1 MSNFMIMMTRLLKH
15 KKITYLMIAILFLGC
30 LTGLRLVWSDIFP
43 ASKSH
48 PIVDGVLDMRGIDLE
63 ASHSFYMDG
72 QWLFYP
78 EKLLSHQDMQSAA
91 PPQTIEVPGSWG
103 NLLNHEKGYAYG
115 YGTYRVRILTDPL
128 VQPVSIWLKGI
139 QASSEVEIN
148 GNLLASIGKPAAS
161 AEDYMPR
168 NVSYTA
174 TYSVEGTTE
183 LDVLIRVAN
192 YDKPSKGGILRSL
205 QFGSQAAIDTVR
217 WYSIGFQLVTFVLL
231 ILHSLYAF
239 ILYYFNWKERTLLL
253 TSLLLIAVGIS
264 IAAGHDHLLM
274 LWLPI
279 NYTWAIKIKLVSL
292 MWQIFLILLLFRR
305 FSAAQP
311 GNIWMRAYTIS
322 LVAFTAVLFAAPAQM
337 IDFLITY
344 KIIYFF
350 FFVPFIWFAGVAGG
364 MIFHKKNDIDIVFLL
379 LSAVSIISNLL
390 WSFASTSIDVTT
402 TYYPFDIMAA
412 MIGFST
418 YWFKKYYRQS
428 RENSE
433 LYEQLKKE
441 DKLKDQFLANTS
453 HELRT
458 PLHGIMN
465 IAETVVMKEKE
476 RMNASSIKDME
487 LLIQISRRM
496 SHMLGDLLDV
506 ARLKEHRIMLKQ
518 EPMHIQALV
527 PGIMAM
533 LAFLMEGKP
542 VQLQMSI
549 PDSTPLVMADE
560 KRLVQILYN
569 LLHNALKYTEE
580 GQIDI
585 SAEVRDG
592 FVMIHVADT
601 GVGMDEETQ
610 ARIFLPYEQGAY
622 GVSDG
627 RGMGLG
633 LSICKQLIELHGGEL
648 AVQSTPGHGSTFSFQ
663 LPLAGAEHL
672 TSALNPALSAATG
685 SEAEIAA
692 GIGSLYDPASFT
704 QESIPALL
712 NDSRVHILAV
722 DDDPVNLSVLA
733 GILSAEPYQLTTAH
747 SAREAL
753 ELLPTRTWDLVIADV
768 MMPQMSGYELTQKI
782 REHYSLSELPV
793 LLLTARSQSTD
804 IYTGFASG
812 ANDYVTK
819 PVDALEL
826 KYRIK
831 ALITLKQSIHKRLR
845 MEAAYLQAQIHPH
858 FLFNT
863 LNSIMALSMTDTEKM
878 RSLVEAFSSYL
889 RISFD
894 FLNTEELVELSHE
907 LELAKAYLFVEQE
920 RFGERLSVEWEVE
933 PGLNPLLPPL
943 TIQPLIENAVKHGLL
958 KRNKGGT
965 VFIRVARQ
973 HDATRIEVRDNG
985 TGMSQEII
993 HQLLN
998 RTMSGKSGIGVSNTN
1013 RRLLQLYGQGLLIQ
1027 STPDEGTRV
1036 SFIVPDQQTNGS
1048 SQ

>member
-1 MSNFMIMMTRLLKH
+1 MMSNFMIMMTRLFKH
-15 KKITYLMIAILFLGC
+15 KKIAYFLIAILFLAC

-43 ASKSH
+43 TSKSL
-48 PIVDGVLDMRGIDLE
+48 PIENGVLDMRGIDLE
-63 ASHSFYMDG
+63 ASHAFYMDG
-72 QWLFYP
+72 EWLFYP
-78 EKLLSHQDMQSAA
+78 EQLLTGQDVQTAA
-91 PPQTIEVPGSWG
+91 PPSQHIQVPGSWG
-103 NLLNHEKGYAYG
+103 NLLIRDDGYAYG
-115 YGTYRVRILTDPL
+115 YGTYRLRILTDPL
-128 VQPVSIWLKGI
+128 VQPVSIWVKGI

-148 GNLLASIGKPAAS
+148 GDELAALGRPAAS
-161 AEDYMPR
+161 ANGYSPK

-192 YDKPSKGGILRSL
+192 YDKPSQGGITRSL
-205 QFGSQAAIDTVR
+205 RFGSLAAIDSVR

-231 ILHSLYAF
+231 VLHSLYAF

-253 TSLLLIAVGIS
+253 TSLLLIAVAIS
-264 IAAGHDHLLM
+264 VAAGHDHLLM

-279 NYTWAIKIKLVSL
+279 NYTWAIKIRLISL

-305 FSAAQP
+305 FSAAKP
-311 GNIWMRAYTIS
+311 GNVWVRAFTIS
-322 LVAFTAVLFAAPAQM
+322 LVAFTAVLFAAPADV
-337 IDFLITY
+337 IDILVTY
-344 KIIYFF
+344 KVIYFF
-350 FFVPFIWFAGVAGG
+350 FFVPFIWFIGIAGG
-364 MIFHKKNDIDIVFLL
+364 MIFNKKNDIDIIFLL

-390 WSFASTSIDVTT
+390 WSFASASKDVTT
-402 TYYPFDIMAA
+402 VYYPLDIMAA

-465 IAETVVMKEKE
+465 IAETVVTKEKE

-487 LLIQISRRM
+487 LLIKISRRM

-506 ARLKEHRIMLKQ
+506 ARLKEHRIALKQ
-518 EPMHIQALV
+518 EPLHIQSLV
-527 PGIMAM
+527 PGIIAM

-542 VQLQMSI
+542 VRLQMNI
-549 PDSTPLVMADE
+549 ADSTPLVMADE
-560 KRLVQILYN
+560 KRLVQIMYN

-585 SAEVRDG
+585 SAEVRGG
-592 FVMIHVADT
+592 FVVIHVSDT
-601 GVGMDEETQ
+601 GVGMDKETQ
-610 ARIFLPYEQGAY
+610 ERIFRPYEQGAY
-622 GVSDG
+622 GISDG

-633 LSICKQLIELHGGEL
+633 LSICKQLVELHGGEL
-648 AVQSTPGHGSTFSFQ
+648 TVRSSPGQGSTFSFQ
-663 LPLAGAEHL
+663 LPLAGNEHL
-672 TSALNPALSAATG
+672 APSLNPALSAAAL
-685 SEAEIAA
+685 SQAEMAA
-692 GIGSLYDPASFT
+692 GVLASLP

-712 NDSRVHILAV
+712 NDSKVHILAV

-733 GILSAEPYQLTTAH
+733 GILSSEPYQLTTAH

-753 ELLPTRTWDLVIADV
+753 ELLATGAWDLVIADV
-768 MMPQMSGYELTQKI
+768 MMPQMSGYELTQRI

-826 KYRIK
+826 KYRIN

-907 LELAKAYLFVEQE
+907 LELAKAYLYVEQE
-920 RFGERLSVEWEVE
+920 RFEERLSVEWDIEQ
-933 PGLNPLLPPL
+933 GLNPLLPPL

-965 VFIRVARQ
+965 VLIRVARGHQ
-973 HDATRIEVRDNG
+973 GTLIEVRDNG
-985 TGMSQEII
+985 IGISQETI

-998 RTMSGKSGIGVSNTN
+998 RTMSGKSGIGVANTN

-1027 STPDEGTRV
+1027 STPDEGTSV
-1036 SFIVPDQQTNGS
+1036 SFIIPDQQKSKGS
-1048 SQ
+1048 P